1 MEAAEQAYERGL
13 IEKHQRFAVVD
24 FALTK
29 AGNKLAKLEPW
40 CVKGRINGGT
50 NKEKGE
56 GAVLSSFKQKA
67 KT

>member
-1 MEAAEQAYERGL
+1 MEATEQAYERSL

-40 CVKGRINGGT
+40 SVCYCASG
-50 NKEKGE
+50 
-56 GAVLSSFKQKA
+56 LCCDSSDR
-67 KT
+67 